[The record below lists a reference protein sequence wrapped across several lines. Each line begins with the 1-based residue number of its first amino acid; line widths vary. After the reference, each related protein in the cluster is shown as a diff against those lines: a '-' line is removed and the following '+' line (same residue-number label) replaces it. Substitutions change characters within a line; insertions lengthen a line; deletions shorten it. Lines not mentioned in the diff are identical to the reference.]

1 MMPWGRFQVFHSPAV
16 SKRISSESTG
26 RLRRQWIR
34 QMQVIL
40 NIIAMFYQL
49 WASWIGVILV
59 AYSRRVISGEL
70 RELAFL
76 GPPKQEAAKPLCI

>member
-1 MMPWGRFQVFHSPAV
+1 
-16 SKRISSESTG
+16 
-26 RLRRQWIR
+26 
-34 QMQVIL
+34 MQVIL

-70 RELAFL
+70 RELAFFRPAKTR
-76 GPPKQEAAKPLCI
+76 GSKAALHMILIQISTVGKFVANSV